1 MGSSIYKLTMKGG
14 NMDKQQLGTYIQI
27 GAIVAGVITALL
39 FIKTHPI
46 PLIILAVEAGVYF
59 LAKTILK

>member
-1 MGSSIYKLTMKGG
+1 MKGG

-59 LAKTILK
+59 LAKTLLK

>member
-1 MGSSIYKLTMKGG
+1 
-14 NMDKQQLGTYIQI
+14 MDKQQLGTYIQI
-27 GAIVAGVITALL
+27 GAIFAGVITALL